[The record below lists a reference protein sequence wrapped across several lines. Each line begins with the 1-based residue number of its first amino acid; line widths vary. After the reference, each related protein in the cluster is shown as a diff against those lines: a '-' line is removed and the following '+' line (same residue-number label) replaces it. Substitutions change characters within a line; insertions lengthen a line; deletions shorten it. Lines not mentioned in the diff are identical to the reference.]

1 MLGSGPA
8 IGVVA
13 GIGLGEKHAAAA
25 VDGEARPGSDLDD
38 LQVLV
43 VLPEE
48 SGHERRVA
56 EVHPERRRGARSQ
69 RWRARCL
76 HQEISP

>member
-1 MLGSGPA
+1 MAQDAGREFGLQL
-8 IGVVA
+8 VA
-13 GIGLGEKHAAAA
+13 ADVDAAA